1 MDAPYYCD
9 TVSAEMVGLKARLY
23 DMFRALDMMTP
34 AEREKLFPKTSE
46 IHEMVRDISS
56 KLDQL
61 RRECP
66 KEFSAFQKEIDTRTT
81 DLKQKISKF
90 EATHLKSM

>member
-23 DMFRALDMMTP
+23 EMFRALDMMTP

-66 KEFSAFQKEIDTRTT
+66 KEFSAFQQEIETKTT
-81 DLKQKISKF
+81 DLKEKIRTF
-90 EATHLKSM
+90 EAIHLKSL